1 MLSLRTLALLTVGA
15 LGVWGADRHKLDV
28 DPETEDG
35 FLLQHVLQEPT
46 VERRLAYLEK
56 YAQQF
61 PKTTS
66 IAWVYEKLL
75 PIYDDKQDWD
85 KEIPTADALLALDPD
100 DLEATHY
107 ALHAAESKQS
117 NDLIRKYAPIAWDT
131 ASRVLQQPQPAD
143 KDAGAVWAKR
153 KELAQT
159 VMKYAEFQMGT
170 QAAGEQDDATQKD
183 LIAALRSRNPA
194 SPFLANVT
202 KVTLIDLASLA
213 PEKAVELA
221 QKGLV
226 DDPENEDFLMT
237 IANYD
242 MSKEKNLPQALAY
255 ALHILEIVQKKPK
268 PESMTDEDWDKKRA
282 KFTGWSTWIAG
293 VVYGKQG
300 RFGLSDRY
308 LRMALGYV
316 QNDQRL
322 LMAAYF
328 YLGYDNY
335 ALAAELN
342 DKGRALEAVRYS
354 KLCVAGPDGPF
365 RDLAMKNLEALRNE
379 YNLE

>member
-1 MLSLRTLALLTVGA
+1 MLSLRTLALLAAGAVGI
-15 LGVWGADRHKLDV
+15 WGADRHKLDI

-35 FLLQHVLQEPT
+35 FLLQHIQQEPT
-46 VERRLAYLEK
+46 VERRLTYLEK
-56 YAQQF
+56 YVQQF
-61 PKTTS
+61 PNATS
-66 IAWVYEKLL
+66 IGWVYEKLL

-85 KEIPTADALLALDPD
+85 KELATADALLAIDAD
-100 DLEATHY
+100 DIEAAHY
-107 ALHAAESKQS
+107 ALHAAESKQA
-117 NDLIRKYAPIAWDT
+117 NDLIRKYAALGWDT
-131 ASRVLQQPQPAD
+131 ASRFLKLPPPSSG
-143 KDAGAVWAKR
+143 DAAAVWPKR

-170 QAAGEQDDATQKD
+170 QAAAEQDEPTQKD
-183 LIAALRSRNPA
+183 LIAALRSRNPE

-213 PEKAVELA
+213 PEKAVALA
-221 QKGLV
+221 ENGLTT
-226 DDPENEDFLMT
+226 DPDNEDFLMT

-242 MSKEKNLPQALAY
+242 MSKEKNLPQALAN
-255 ALHILEIVQKKPK
+255 ALRILELMQKKAK
-268 PESMTDEDWDKKRA
+268 PETVSDEDWEKKKT

-308 LRMALGYV
+308 LRQALSYIQG
-316 QNDQRL
+316 DQRL

-342 DKGRALEAVRYS
+342 DKGHAIEAVKFS

-365 RDLAMKNLEALRNE
+365 RDLAMKNLEALRND

>member
-1 MLSLRTLALLTVGA
+1 MLSLRTLALFIAGA
-15 LGVWGADRHKLDV
+15 LGIWGADRHKLDV

-35 FLLQHVLQEPT
+35 FLLQHIQQEPT
-46 VERRLAYLEK
+46 VDRRQTYLEK
-56 YAQQF
+56 YVQQF
-61 PKTTS
+61 PNAVS

-75 PIYDDKQDWD
+75 PIYNDKQDWD
-85 KEIPTADALLALDPD
+85 KEIAAADALLALDPD
-100 DLEATHY
+100 DIESAHY
-107 ALHAAESKQS
+107 ALHAAESKQA
-117 NDLIRKYAPIAWDT
+117 NDLIRKYAPVAWDS
-131 ASRVLQQPQPAD
+131 ASRVLQQGQPAD
-143 KDAGAVWAKR
+143 PEAAATWGKR

-159 VMKYAEFQMGT
+159 LMKYAEFQMGT
-170 QAAGEQDDATQKD
+170 QAAAEQDDATQKD
-183 LIAALRSRNPA
+183 LIAALRSRNPQ

-202 KVTLIDLASLA
+202 KVTLIDLAALA

-221 QKGLV
+221 QNGLAT
-226 DDPENEDFLMT
+226 DPDNEDFLMT

-242 MSKEKNLPQALAY
+242 MSKEKNLPQALAN
-255 ALHILEIVQKKPK
+255 ALRVLELMAKKPK
-268 PESMTDEDWDKKRA
+268 PEAMSDEDWEKKKA

-308 LRMALGYV
+308 LRQALGYV
-316 QNDQRL
+316 QHEQRL
-322 LMAAYF
+322 LTAAYF

-342 DKGRALEAVRYS
+342 DKGRAIEAVKFS
-354 KLCVAGPDGPF
+354 KLCIAGTDGTF
-365 RDLAMKNLEALRNE
+365 RDLALKNLEALRNE